1 MEKQIKRNHSCKHK
15 ICRRTRYRNYKF
27 CYLHIL
33 DDKSAPFTTCQY
45 ISNVTKRKCSNP
57 ALKPDRSNSTVPCL
71 CEIHNNAKSQTNRI
85 KYRSHRKKNSKLADR
100 DYQPTLL
107 QKLRKHHKSNDGEA
121 KHNTDDESGQPYDLA
136 MEQLEL
142 DTYENRQW
150 VTGLSTSWKSG
161 EADID
166 VDLVEDLNNP
176 LKYAGAYTAE
186 EVISMSKD
194 RLVRLQSLY
203 IDQFKHLHRTLQE
216 GRRKYLVDK
225 SIEEQ
230 QGSSHSSSK
239 QLSSRSEHHHLHELK
254 SLVGFRR
261 RSGEEI
267 LLHKKLKKRRLEI
280 TKGKT
285 VMPLEAQPHRSR
297 CSHVTKNTRC
307 KSSCLPYTKYCTAH
321 ILEDPLQIMYK
332 KCNWKGCT
340 IPVCVMSLE
349 QSKQKAQCFCPA
361 HRKLPEFSQKLE
373 KLVSNIG
380 EANTVIV
387 TDNVSVKEETKEQD
401 VEIAE
406 VLGDILTTVEDGL
419 NIINMETLIEPKEE
433 MVNGIEDDKEEVI
446 PIPPPVVDDTPMI
459 LVEEDSMGVEEH
471 QVESHPPMDVDPPE
485 DVDFSKSSS
494 VINSISTGQ
503 LFMVSNSP
511 DEGAL
516 HLEPLIPSLS
526 SHGHTVSV
534 LPSENN
540 NDSCEKFL
548 REKGYAENAETESR
562 QSVTLEIGDAK
573 QSKSIEAKVQHQG
586 AIISVSNERTKYE
599 KTSKKI
605 VTTTLVPPVET
616 KRETSDKE
624 EHLEEDV
631 STASNISRIPV
642 ESLPP
647 PSGKPPPLA
656 LLPSVK
662 LNMKTVQSR
671 ETSSSVH
678 MIQSCADHKLQSREY
693 NEPKTDEISKVQSP
707 VHDEADSCDHDEPIV
722 HKDESSQ
729 VPPTTSDEKLPPTCE
744 VSTLVSTSNQDVVT
758 TDPIPDVKPPRE
770 QNKEDEYHD
779 SSDSSMP
786 ASPASKSVSPM
797 GGDRK
802 PSSADEET
810 AVASLLSLCSATER

>member
-624 EHLEEDV
+624 EHLEE
-631 STASNISRIPV
+631 
-642 ESLPP
+642 
-647 PSGKPPPLA
+647 
-656 LLPSVK
+656 
-662 LNMKTVQSR
+662 
-671 ETSSSVH
+671 
-678 MIQSCADHKLQSREY
+678 
-693 NEPKTDEISKVQSP
+693 
-707 VHDEADSCDHDEPIV
+707 
-722 HKDESSQ
+722 
-729 VPPTTSDEKLPPTCE
+729 
-744 VSTLVSTSNQDVVT
+744 
-758 TDPIPDVKPPRE
+758 
-770 QNKEDEYHD
+770 
-779 SSDSSMP
+779 
-786 ASPASKSVSPM
+786 
-797 GGDRK
+797 
-802 PSSADEET
+802 
-810 AVASLLSLCSATER
+810 